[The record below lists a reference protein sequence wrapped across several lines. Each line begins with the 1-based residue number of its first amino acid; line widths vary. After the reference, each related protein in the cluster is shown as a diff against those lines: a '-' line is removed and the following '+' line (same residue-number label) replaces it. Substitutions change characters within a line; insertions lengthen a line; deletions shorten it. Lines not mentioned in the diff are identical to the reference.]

1 MTRRSPW
8 NALFVFCEAARCGS
22 FKEAAVS
29 LCVTPG
35 AVSRQILALEDHVGY
50 KLFERSALGVGLT
63 AKGEQLHRRI
73 APKMAA
79 IASEVEMLRSG
90 ARRSVV
96 RVDAGVTLA
105 MHWLIPRLGSFHEQ
119 YPAIAVEVST
129 SDGPIDLRRA
139 GDVFIRRD
147 PSELRSLQAQV
158 FLEERAVLVAAPAL
172 LTGKPSTD
180 ALSRQPRIGARSRQD
195 LWPTWDDRPGG
206 ADRALA
212 PTIVFDNTVLA
223 LQAACQGLGIMVAP
237 LLFVQPMLDGGL
249 LRLLSSRSVQS
260 GTYAFATRDRRNT
273 VAVQT
278 FTNWLAAP
286 PQS

>member
-22 FKEAAVS
+22 FKEAAAV

-35 AVSRQILALEDHVGY
+35 AVSRQILGLEDHVGY
-50 KLFERSALGVGLT
+50 RLFERSALGVELT

-79 IASEVEMLRSG
+79 IAFEVEMLRRG

-105 MHWLIPRLGSFHEQ
+105 MHWLIPRLGGFHEQ
-119 YPAIAVEVST
+119 HPEIAVEVST

-139 GDVFIRRD
+139 GDVFIRREA
-147 PSELRSLQAQV
+147 SELRSLQAQA
-158 FLEERAVLVAAPAL
+158 FLGERAVLVAGPAL
-172 LTGKPSTD
+172 LKGKPSPD
-180 ALSRQPRIGARSRQD
+180 WLSRQPRIGARSRQD

-206 ADRALA
+206 GDRTLA
-212 PTIVFDNTVLA
+212 PTIEFDNTVLA
-223 LQAACQGLGIMVAP
+223 LQATCQGLGIMVAP
-237 LLFVQPMLDGGL
+237 LLFVQPMLDGRL
-249 LRLLSSRSVQS
+249 LRLLSPRSVQS
-260 GTYAFATRDRRNT
+260 GTYAFATRNRRNPA
-273 VAVQT
+273 AVQT
-278 FTNWLAAP
+278 FTNWLVAQL
-286 PQS
+286 QS

>member
-22 FKEAAVS
+22 FKEAAAS

-50 KLFERSALGVGLT
+50 SLFERSALGVALT
-63 AKGEQLHRRI
+63 AKGEQLNRRI
-73 APKMAA
+73 APRMAA
-79 IASEVEMLRSG
+79 IASEVELLRGG

-105 MHWLIPRLGSFHEQ
+105 MHWLIPRLGGFHEQ
-119 YPAIAVEVST
+119 HPAIAVEVST

-158 FLEERAVLVAAPAL
+158 FLEERAVLAAAPAL
-172 LTGKPSTD
+172 LKGTPS
-180 ALSRQPRIGARSRQD
+180 AEGLSRLARIGARSRPD
-195 LWPTWDDRPGG
+195 LWPTWDDRRGG
-206 ADRALA
+206 RDRALA
-212 PTIVFDNTVLA
+212 PTIEFDNTVLA
-223 LQAACQGLGIMVAP
+223 LQATCQGLGIMVAP
-237 LLFVQPMLDGGL
+237 LLFVQPMLDGRL
-249 LRLLSSRSVQS
+249 LRLLSPRSVQS
-260 GTYAFATRDRRNT
+260 GTYAFATRSRRT
-273 VAVQT
+273 PAAVQT
-278 FTNWLAAP
+278 FTSWLTAQL
-286 PQS
+286 QS